1 MLSVKFELI
10 GPRKTMNEKVPKK
23 MQARYEEI
31 TSITDTVCQKH
42 LNDEYA
48 VMSRKLAAALARKRP
63 SPLESGRANT
73 WACGIV
79 YTIGFANFLFDQS
92 FSPYMSAEALC
103 NAFGIAKNTGYNTSK
118 KIRDLFDLMQF
129 DPRWTLPSL
138 MDQNPMA
145 WMISVDDLIIDARHA
160 PRYIQE
166 EAFRK
171 GLIPYLP
178 GDENSSTS

>member
-1 MLSVKFELI
+1 
-10 GPRKTMNEKVPKK
+10 MNEKVPNKL
-23 MQARYEEI
+23 QARYEEI
-31 TSITDTVCQKH
+31 TSISDAVCQKH

-48 VMSRKLAAALARKRP
+48 EMSRKMTAALARKRP
-63 SPLESGRANT
+63 SPLQSGRVNT

-79 YTIGFANFLFDQS
+79 YTIGFVNFLFDKDTP
-92 FSPYMSAEALC
+92 PYMSAADLC
-103 NAFGIAKNTGYNTSK
+103 NAFGIAKNTGYNASK
-118 KIRDLFDLMQF
+118 KIRDLFDVMQF

-138 MDQNPMA
+138 MDLNPMA
-145 WMISVDDLIIDARHA
+145 WMISVDNFIIDARHA

-178 GDENSSTS
+178 DKENP